1 MYQEKIMTEAE
12 AITLADSK
20 FWETMTMRERA
31 VFQMFESR
39 LCMPFSVFHEAMEAT
54 LGRPV
59 WTHEFGLN
67 ADGLKK
73 ELLGTGP
80 APTFEEIMDLIPA
93 EKRIVV
99 TFGGDV

>member
-1 MYQEKIMTEAE
+1 MTEAE

-59 WTHEFGLN
+59 
-67 ADGLKK
+67 
-73 ELLGTGP
+73 
-80 APTFEEIMDLIPA
+80 
-93 EKRIVV
+93 
-99 TFGGDV
+99 